1 MSENAQNA
9 FALFQ
14 EVEGKES
21 ATGDWMD
28 VDQALIN
35 QFADVTRDHQF
46 IHVDPERAKATP
58 FGTTIAHGFLTL
70 SLLTHLGATAQ
81 PENPNPAR
89 FSGMVMGINYGF
101 DKVRFINPV
110 KVGSRVRAHSL
121 LSKVELKGSAIQQT
135 RTMTVEI
142 DGETKPALVA
152 DWLTRSVYA

>member
-1 MSENAQNA
+1 M
-9 FALFQ
+9 
-14 EVEGKES
+14 EGKES
-21 ATGDWMD
+21 ATGEWMD
-28 VDQALIN
+28 VDQELIN

-81 PENPNPAR
+81 PEDPNPER

-101 DKVRFINPV
+101 DKVRFISPV

-142 DGETKPALVA
+142 EGESKPALVA
-152 DWLTRSVYA
+152 DWLTRAVYA

>member
-1 MSENAQNA
+1 MSENAQKA

-21 ATGDWMD
+21 ATGEWMA
-28 VDQALIN
+28 VDQELIN

-81 PENPNPAR
+81 PEDPNPER

-101 DKVRFINPV
+101 DKVRFISPV

-142 DGETKPALVA
+142 EGESKPALVA
-152 DWLTRSVYA
+152 DWLTRAVYA